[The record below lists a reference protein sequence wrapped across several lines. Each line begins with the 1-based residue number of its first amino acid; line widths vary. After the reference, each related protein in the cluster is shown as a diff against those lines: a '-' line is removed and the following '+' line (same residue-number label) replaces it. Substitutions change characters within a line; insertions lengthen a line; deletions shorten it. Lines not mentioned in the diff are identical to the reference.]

1 MRMKMG
7 SFWKSNWH
15 SMTFLASL
23 CSQMK
28 RISKTMMNYDLRGYV
43 EININLSHNL
53 LDSLRKNLNHGVK
66 RNIARSFGRCKGVNI
81 GTNSNEEVM
90 TQNELEQFR
99 KDDYFNRQLRKL
111 NLIDT
116 ISYLQYEKNI
126 SAKIV
131 KDMDEE
137 DAEEAWYQQ
146 GKVDALETSIK
157 LLKGL
162 A

>member
-1 MRMKMG
+1 
-7 SFWKSNWH
+7 
-15 SMTFLASL
+15 
-23 CSQMK
+23 
-28 RISKTMMNYDLRGYV
+28 
-43 EININLSHNL
+43 
-53 LDSLRKNLNHGVK
+53 
-66 RNIARSFGRCKGVNI
+66 
-81 GTNSNEEVM
+81 M
-90 TQNELEQFR
+90 TQTELEQFR
-99 KDDYFNRQLRKL
+99 KDEYFNRQLRKR
-111 NLIDT
+111 NLVDT

-126 SAKIV
+126 SSKIV